1 MFTVVKM
8 NDGEH
13 IACEVEDGTYVI
25 AERFKPAGL
34 KLFYLVEDNNLVTD
48 YTRVE
53 DDILVITMFEYSAL
67 LQGRDAPSLCVSK
80 ELNFQCY
87 NDFAKFMGSVTKDHT
102 VLVIANSK
110 SRLLIEWYLVHK
122 AIAALNPEGQFYPAF
137 VKGRGLYIGYSALP
151 GNLYPFEPLEVSR
164 LIEFGKI
171 SGVTMTERTVA
182 PSSALPAGASTA
194 EYTIAPSR
202 TLPVFNAEN
211 TTYIYNKGYYL
222 YMMTSAQDRDFKFR
236 GFQDYPNVL
245 YSYNNGIQIYIATEE
260 TFYSYVRKNDIKGFD
275 VTLNLNSDCEYNWEQ
290 LFTPPVDPI
299 RAYFEKYDIVPVN
312 ESIELS
318 RLHTLLGTN
327 SEDELREAIKVL
339 L

>member
-34 KLFYLVEDNNLVTD
+34 NLFYLVEDNNLVTD

-67 LQGRDAPSLCVSK
+67 LQGRDAPSICVSK
-80 ELNFQCY
+80 ELNFEHY
-87 NDFAKFMGSVTKDHT
+87 NDFAKFMGSVTKDRT

-122 AIAALNPEGQFYPAF
+122 VLATLNTGGLLYPAF
-137 VKGRGLYIGYSALP
+137 IMGSKLYAGYSGLP
-151 GNLYPFEPLEVSR
+151 GNLLPFAPLEVSR

-182 PSSALPAGASTA
+182 PSDALPVGAA
-194 EYTIAPSR
+194 MAKRTIAPSR
-202 TLPVFNAEN
+202 TLPVFNEEN
-211 TTYIYNKGYYL
+211 TTYIFNIGYYL
-222 YMMTSAQDRDFKFR
+222 CMMTSTLDTDFKFR

-260 TFYSYVRKNDIKGFD
+260 TFYNYVRKNDIKGFD
-275 VTLNLNSDCEYNWEQ
+275 VTLNLDSDCEYNWESTFIQ
-290 LFTPPVDPI
+290 PEDPI
-299 RAYFEKYDIVPVN
+299 RTYFKKYNIIP
-312 ESIELS
+312 EEEGFELS
-318 RLHTLLGTN
+318 RLHTLFGTYN
-327 SEDELREAIKVL
+327 DEELREAIKVL